1 MRRALIS
8 VHNKEGL
15 IDFARGLKDLGWEI
29 ISTGGTAR
37 AMRGAGI
44 EVREVSDITGFPEI
58 LDGRVKTLHPV
69 IHAGILARRD
79 IPEHMETLEKMGI
92 GKIDLVAVNLYP
104 FKEVSKRKDATFD
117 EIIENI
123 DIGGPTMVRA
133 SAKNFR
139 DVIVV
144 VDPKDYPWIVNT
156 LKEKGDL
163 SLRERFALARKA
175 FHHTASYDAA
185 ISNLLHSVDE
195 EGERLDVIPEKI
207 VLDLGQGRILR
218 YGENP
223 HQKGA
228 FFGGDLE
235 GKILQGKELSYNN
248 ILDAEGAYWA
258 VLEFNDPAVVI
269 VKHTNPCGVCESSNL
284 PLKEIFIRARECD
297 PVSAF
302 GGIIA
307 MNTKVD
313 GETAEEITKHFYEVL
328 IAPEITQE
336 AREVLKKSPN
346 LRVIEMGTWKDEGLQ
361 IRSAMGGYLVQERD
375 SGDIAEKLEVVTEK
389 APSPEEM
396 EDLIFGMKVVK
407 HVKSNAIVVVKD
419 KTLIGVGAG
428 QMSRVD
434 SVKIAMEKARTPVKG
449 AYLASDAF
457 FPFPD
462 SIELASKAGIR
473 GIIQPGGSVRDKEVI
488 EACNR
493 LGLFMVF
500 TGKRHFKH

>member
-92 GKIDLVAVNLYP
+92 RKIDLVAVNLYP

-328 IAPEITQE
+328 IAPKITQE